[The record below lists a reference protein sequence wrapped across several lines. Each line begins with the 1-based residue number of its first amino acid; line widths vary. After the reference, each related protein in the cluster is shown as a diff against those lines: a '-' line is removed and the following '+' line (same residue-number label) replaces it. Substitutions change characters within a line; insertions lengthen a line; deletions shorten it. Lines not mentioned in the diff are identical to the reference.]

1 MSRILIVD
9 DEPSICWT
17 LTEALKDE
25 GHTCRQASSA
35 EEGLELAREFEPQV
49 IMLDVRLPGRSGLEV
64 LAELKAS
71 CAQAPV
77 IVMTAFGDLQ
87 TAVKAVSSGAF
98 EYLVKPFELDDA
110 LRLVKRAT
118 TENSASTANGSQAT
132 TAPVAPTGM
141 IGRSAKMQQVFK
153 QIALAAACD
162 VPVLITGESGTG
174 KELVAEA
181 IHQHSRR
188 GQRPFLPVV
197 VAALNENVIESEL
210 FGHTRGAFTGA
221 ERERAG
227 VLEMASGG
235 TVMLDEVGDIPLGT
249 QVKLLRAIER
259 QEWLPVGDSRTRR
272 GDFRVIAATHRPL
285 AKMIHDGTFREDLF
299 YRLNVFSIELPP
311 LRDRLE
317 DLAELAQAFLS
328 RMGQGNE
335 NRSFSA
341 SALEVMKQR
350 LWPGNVRELKNV
362 VEHAA
367 VVSRASVIGPESL
380 PAPIAP
386 AAPVASATEPSLSE
400 AARQWARTHL
410 RRTSDD
416 AEGSLYDQLLAEVE
430 PALLE
435 EAMKYCKD
443 NRVAAA
449 QRLGIHRATLRQKL
463 RRYGLDDR
471 VTDD

>member
-35 EEGLELAREFEPQV
+35 EEGLEVAREFQPQV
-49 IMLDVRLPGRSGLEV
+49 ILLDVRLPGRSGLEV
-64 LAELKAS
+64 LAELKS
-71 CAQAPV
+71 ISSQAPV

-87 TAVKAVSSGAF
+87 TAVKAVASGAF

-110 LRLVKRAT
+110 LQLVARAT
-118 TENSASTANGSQAT
+118 LQAQPNSTIGSGTSQG
-132 TAPVAPTGM
+132 VAPTGM
-141 IGRSAKMQQVFK
+141 IGRSSKMQQVFK

-188 GQRPFLPVV
+188 SERPFLPVV

-210 FGHTRGAFTGA
+210 FGHSRGAFTGA
-221 ERERAG
+221 DRERLG
-227 VLEMASGG
+227 VLEMAGGG

-259 QEWLPVGDSRTRR
+259 QEWLPVGDSRTRK

-285 AKMIHDGTFREDLF
+285 AKMIHEGTFREDLF

-311 LRDRLE
+311 LRERLE
-317 DLAELAQAFLS
+317 DLPELANAFLS
-328 RMGQGNE
+328 RLGQGNE
-335 NRSFSA
+335 QRSLSEA
-341 SALEVMKQR
+341 ALEVMRKR

-380 PAPIAP
+380 PPAIAP
-386 AAPVASATEPSLSE
+386 AVPVSANEPSLSE
-400 AARQWARTHL
+400 AARQWARANL
-410 RRTSDD
+410 RRSSDSP
-416 AEGSLYDQLLAEVE
+416 EGSLYDQLLAEVE

-449 QRLGIHRATLRQKL
+449 LRLGIHRATLRQKL